1 MKKLWQ
7 TLVEVPRLKK
17 WKIRELVLCF
27 PVPEIQFSKIESSKL
42 PAVLLFYKRHTC
54 TGSASFWFNRFHVH
68 KNKILF
74 SAIIQFPKARTN
86 CSSFFFWEMNRASK
100 ICLIIIY
107 SNTASIFSFT
117 LIWSLEILKLK
128 KKGCNIKCNFQ
139 DDYILNVFLSKYQV

>member
-1 MKKLWQ
+1 
-7 TLVEVPRLKK
+7 
-17 WKIRELVLCF
+17 
-27 PVPEIQFSKIESSKL
+27 
-42 PAVLLFYKRHTC
+42 
-54 TGSASFWFNRFHVH
+54 
-68 KNKILF
+68 
-74 SAIIQFPKARTN
+74 
-86 CSSFFFWEMNRASK
+86 MNRASK